1 MTLTEEQRPTAGFD
15 LEKARDVEKAMSP
28 MPWIVL
34 EEAHGEMIIIRN
46 PNHPMYIDGIV
57 AWGRVAEANTPD
69 AIGIAY
75 MRENFSNLIGEIER
89 LRASLIDLHA
99 EYINTL
105 EKNPDCSAWDLD
117 EQSDADQRRLRRNAA
132 HAISIVEPPIYL
144 QADQQATKI
153 LELEAISRRRN
164 EIINK
169 QVAKIKELKA
179 DLEQSEEIKRLK
191 DELENY
197 GDHYACL
204 LISKDAQI
212 KELEGMLSIRTEEL
226 DIAHSVARSEKEMH
240 EKELAAFARRIKEL
254 EDAHKRSGAK
264 YAKIINELR
273 SSVYANIPGLDV
285 GKIGPDAKPRV
296 WQITEERKA
305 ALWHAIKVLKENDIM
320 EEPEEHLW
328 DEEVTVLQAMLTEAE

>member
-105 EKNPDCSAWDLD
+105 EKNPECSAWDLD

-144 QADQQATKI
+144 QAEQQA
-153 LELEAISRRRN
+153 A
-164 EIINK
+164 
-169 QVAKIKELKA
+169 
-179 DLEQSEEIKRLK
+179 
-191 DELENY
+191 
-197 GDHYACL
+197 
-204 LISKDAQI
+204 
-212 KELEGMLSIRTEEL
+212 
-226 DIAHSVARSEKEMH
+226 
-240 EKELAAFARRIKEL
+240 RIKEL
-254 EDAHKRSGAK
+254 EDALVENLAADIAYDDRLLWS
-264 YAKIINELR
+264 R
-273 SSVYANIPGLDV
+273 LDGQRQDEYREKARQQLQAG
-285 GKIGPDAKPRV
+285 GKIGTGARPPC
-296 WQITEERKA
+296 WQITEDRVTAIDQGLRFLEWSNAKTGHVETKKRIAILKTMLEEASDEHGFER
-305 ALWHAIKVLKENDIM
+305 
-320 EEPEEHLW
+320 
-328 DEEVTVLQAMLTEAE
+328 

>member
-105 EKNPDCSAWDLD
+105 EKNPECSAWDLD
-117 EQSDADQRRLRRNAA
+117 EQSIEDQRRLRKNAA
-132 HAISIVEPPIYL
+132 HAISIVEPLIYL
-144 QADQQATKI
+144 QADQQA
-153 LELEAISRRRN
+153 
-164 EIINK
+164 
-169 QVAKIKELKA
+169 
-179 DLEQSEEIKRLK
+179 
-191 DELENY
+191 
-197 GDHYACL
+197 
-204 LISKDAQI
+204 
-212 KELEGMLSIRTEEL
+212 
-226 DIAHSVARSEKEMH
+226 AH
-240 EKELAAFARRIKEL
+240 IQEL
-254 EDAHKRSGAK
+254 EDALVEYLAADIA
-264 YAKIINELR
+264 YAAGVLWSRLGPRKEEYRERARQQLQ
-273 SSVYANIPGLDV
+273 AG
-285 GKIGPDAKPRV
+285 GKIGTGARPPC
-296 WQITEERKA
+296 WQITEDRVTAIDQGLRFLEWSNAKNGSVETKKHIATLQTMLEETGDKNGFER
-305 ALWHAIKVLKENDIM
+305 
-320 EEPEEHLW
+320 
-328 DEEVTVLQAMLTEAE
+328 

>member
-144 QADQQATKI
+144 KAEQQATKI
-153 LELEAISRRRN
+153 R
-164 EIINK
+164 
-169 QVAKIKELKA
+169 ELKA
-179 DLEQSEEIKRLK
+179 DLEQAERVIEARVEVIDQQAAK
-191 DELENY
+191 
-197 GDHYACL
+197 
-204 LISKDAQI
+204 
-212 KELEGMLSIRTEEL
+212 IR
-226 DIAHSVARSEKEMH
+226 
-240 EKELAAFARRIKEL
+240 EL
-254 EDAHKRSGAK
+254 EDALVEYLAADIA
-264 YAKIINELR
+264 YAAGVLWSRLGPRKEEYREKVRQQLQ
-273 SSVYANIPGLDV
+273 AG
-285 GKIGPDAKPRV
+285 GKIGPDARPPC
-296 WQITEERKA
+296 WQITEDRVTAIDQGLRFLEWSNAKTGHVETKKRIAILKTMLEEASDEHGFER
-305 ALWHAIKVLKENDIM
+305 
-320 EEPEEHLW
+320 
-328 DEEVTVLQAMLTEAE
+328 

>member
-57 AWGRVAEANTPD
+57 AWGSVAEANTPD

-117 EQSDADQRRLRRNAA
+117 EQSIEDQRRLRKNAMK
-132 HAISIVEPPIYL
+132 AISISEPPVYL
-144 QADQQATKI
+144 LVEEQA
-153 LELEAISRRRN
+153 
-164 EIINK
+164 
-169 QVAKIKELKA
+169 
-179 DLEQSEEIKRLK
+179 
-191 DELENY
+191 
-197 GDHYACL
+197 
-204 LISKDAQI
+204 
-212 KELEGMLSIRTEEL
+212 
-226 DIAHSVARSEKEMH
+226 AR
-240 EKELAAFARRIKEL
+240 IQEL
-254 EDAHKRSGAK
+254 EDALVEDLAADIAYDDRLLWS
-264 YAKIINELR
+264 R
-273 SSVYANIPGLDV
+273 LDGQRQDEYREKARQQLQAG

-296 WQITEERKA
+296 WQITDERKA
-305 ALWHAIKVLKENDIM
+305 AIDRGLQFLEWSYAKNSAHDTKEQIAVLW
-320 EEPEEHLW
+320 
-328 DEEVTVLQAMLTEAE
+328 AMLEEDTHDKP